1 MTPYIDFFY
10 FGLVFYVISPT
21 VLSGLA
27 GRRLRLAKFWIV
39 AVTAIML
46 VIQIWTPQTLWPHTA
61 VIGLWLVVGYGL
73 VQWGIASVFL
83 TVRQHGKSRRYEY
96 TALGLALAPL
106 ALTKFVPLFNPHDA
120 LGFLGVSYLTFR
132 SLDVIFNIQD
142 GLITSLPITQYLA
155 FLLFFPTIS
164 AGPIDRY
171 RRFAL
176 DWNRNRT
183 RAEFFQ
189 DLDEAV
195 QRIFR
200 GFLYKFILAALIRR
214 YWLDPT
220 AHESNLL
227 PILSY
232 MYAYSFYL
240 FFDFAGYSA
249 FAIGFSYLLGVHT
262 PENFRQPFL
271 AAQYSRFLGSLA
283 HQPVVVVPRPCLY
296 ALCSGGDQGTLVQEQ
311 ICGFLS
317 GFLPVYGVDGAMA
330 RRRLALHHLR
340 SLSWRVVD
348 RPQCI

>member
-27 GRRLRLAKFWIV
+27 ERRLRLAKFWIV

-46 VIQIWTPQTLWPHTA
+46 VIQILDPANALAPYGRNRTVA
-61 VIGLWLVVGYGL
+61 GCVGYGL

-96 TALGLALAPL
+96 TALSLALAPL

-214 YWLDPT
+214 YWLDPDRT
-220 AHESNLL
+220 RVKFVADL
-227 PILSY
+227 
-232 MYAYSFYL
+232 
-240 FFDFAGYSA
+240 
-249 FAIGFSYLLGVHT
+249 
-262 PENFRQPFL
+262 
-271 AAQYSRFLGSLA
+271 
-283 HQPVVVVPRPCLY
+283 VVYV
-296 ALCSGGDQGTLVQEQ
+296 
-311 ICGFLS
+311 
-317 GFLPVYGVDGAMA
+317 
-330 RRRLALHHLR
+330 
-340 SLSWRVVD
+340 
-348 RPQCI
+348 CI